1 MFYLSFLASSS
12 FLRDSIKILKDGV
25 LPDVVNGW
33 SEIIGPV
40 GECTMRSIFD
50 AKSSIVGVMDTH
62 ARFVV
67 LQMVASFRIT
77 GRAMKIRAPAS

>member
-1 MFYLSFLASSS
+1 M
-12 FLRDSIKILKDGV
+12 KV

-33 SEIIGPV
+33 SEIVGPV
-40 GECTMRSIFD
+40 SECTMRSIFD

-67 LQMVASFRIT
+67 LQVVASFRIT
-77 GRAMKIRAPAS
+77 GRAMKIGAPVKEYNDF

>member
-1 MFYLSFLASSS
+1 M
-12 FLRDSIKILKDGV
+12 KV

-33 SEIIGPV
+33 SEIVGPV
-40 GECTMRSIFD
+40 SECTMRSIFD

-67 LQMVASFRIT
+67 LQVVASFRIT
-77 GRAMKIRAPAS
+77 GRAMKIGAPVKNTMIFRTFKNVGIEKDYTQCQ